1 MRYALVGSMAFLN
14 FVTVKK
20 NTLYFLREKIE
31 NEFCL
36 SLNLEISFY
45 IFQECQVMGTTT
57 SYSFSE
63 PYFSFFFGRKKLS
76 KIAFLEISQKFL
88 RNFTSQSRVIFILLS
103 LLEKT

>member
-1 MRYALVGSMAFLN
+1 MRFSKKLEAVYFSLMRGDFGGNVGFHLKAALVGSIAFLN
-14 FVTVKK
+14 CVPVKK
-20 NTLYFLREKIE
+20 NTMYFLREKIE

-63 PYFSFFFGRKKLS
+63 PYFSFSLAEKKIV
-76 KIAFLEISQKFL
+76 K
-88 RNFTSQSRVIFILLS
+88 TRVP
-103 LLEKT
+103 